1 MSYKDWYTIN
11 EEPKTGNFIC
21 VAVDKD
27 LEFVKQY
34 TIFTEPGSP
43 NLGNCEC
50 FAGHTWCR
58 HKKMVRLYREK
69 KLVGSRTYYNF
80 DREKWMSQPT
90 QEM

>member
-11 EEPKTGNFIC
+11 EEDKTGNFIC

-27 LEFVKQY
+27 LNFTKQY
-34 TIFTEPGSP
+34 KIYTETGSP
-43 NLGNCEC
+43 QLGNCEC

-58 HKKMVRLYREK
+58 HKKMVRIFREK
-69 KLVGSRTYYNF
+69 NLVGSRTYYNF
-80 DREKWMSQPT
+80 DRGKWMSQPT